1 MIKNF
6 LFLLF
11 ATFIC
16 TSLNA
21 QNSVDE
27 ILEKYNSGKVPY
39 ITAEEL
45 RMHQLNEEVI
55 ILDTRNKEEF
65 EVSHLSKAILVG
77 YDEFDL
83 GKVKKIDKDQ
93 KIVVYCSIGVRSENI
108 GVKLIKAGYKN
119 VENLY
124 GGIFDWKNKDFPVV
138 DALGKSTEK
147 VHAYSK
153 HWSKWLRNAEK
164 IY

>member
-21 QNSVDE
+21 QNSISE

-45 RMHQLNEEVI
+45 RMHQLNEDVI

-93 KIVVYCSIGVRSENI
+93 KIVVYCSI
-108 GVKLIKAGYKN
+108 
-119 VENLY
+119 
-124 GGIFDWKNKDFPVV
+124 
-138 DALGKSTEK
+138 
-147 VHAYSK
+147 
-153 HWSKWLRNAEK
+153 
-164 IY
+164 

>member
-1 MIKNF
+1 
-6 LFLLF
+6 
-11 ATFIC
+11 
-16 TSLNA
+16 
-21 QNSVDE
+21 
-27 ILEKYNSGKVPY
+27 
-39 ITAEEL
+39 
-45 RMHQLNEEVI
+45 
-55 ILDTRNKEEF
+55 
-65 EVSHLSKAILVG
+65 
-77 YDEFDL
+77 FDL

-138 DALGKSTEK
+138 DALGKSTEE